1 MFFDY
6 PKQAKFGRKIPKS
19 TIYENASINT
29 KLKEKFVNQIDK
41 IIWQYKLAPTTLN
54 LQATE
59 NVPEIQV
66 FDVYLKTKE
75 IDHALF
81 EVIDKAINFPI
92 IFQIYQESS
101 VKIKAAYKR
110 PSNAD
115 QNKWVTETYFES
127 EWLDKNTQ
135 KLSLPTALDLGKLY
149 EQLLKSLMPLEVTNH
164 ENSSTLDQQVTRVND
179 INALQKDI
187 DKLKSKYKKEKQRN
201 RQFEINKQIKL
212 KQKELDSLKAQ

>member
-1 MFFDY
+1 VFFDY

-19 TIYENASINT
+19 TIYENASVNA

-41 IIWQYKLAPTTLN
+41 IIWQYKLAPNTLN

-66 FDVYLKTKE
+66 FDVHLKTKE

-101 VKIKAAYKR
+101 VKVKAAYKR

-127 EWLDKNTQ
+127 EWLDQATQ
-135 KLSLPTALDLGKLY
+135 KQPLPIALDLGKLY
-149 EQLLKSLMPLEVTNH
+149 EQLLKSLIPAEVKNH
-164 ENSSTLDQQVTRVND
+164 ENSSTLDQQVSRVNE
-179 INALQKDI
+179 INALQKEI
-187 DKLKSKYKKEKQRN
+187 DQLTTKCNREKQFN
-201 RQFEINKQIKL
+201 RRVAINNQHKV
-212 KQKELDSLKAQ
+212 KQKALDHLKKQ

>member
-19 TIYENASINT
+19 TIYENASVNA

-41 IIWQYKLAPTTLN
+41 IIWQYKLAPNTLN

-59 NVPEIQV
+59 NVPEIQI
-66 FDVYLKTKE
+66 FDVYLKTKV

-92 IFQIYQESS
+92 IFQIYQERS
-101 VKIKAAYKR
+101 VKVKADYKR

-127 EWLDKNTQ
+127 EWLNQATQ
-135 KLSLPTALDLGKLY
+135 KQLLPTALDLGKLY
-149 EQLLKSLMPLEVTNH
+149 EQLLKSLMPAEVKNH
-164 ENSSTLDQQVTRVND
+164 ETSSTLDQQVTRVND

>member
-19 TIYENASINT
+19 TIYENASVNAE
-29 KLKEKFVNQIDK
+29 LKEKFVNQIDK
-41 IIWQYKLAPTTLN
+41 IIWQYKLAPNTLN

-59 NVPEIQV
+59 NVPEIQI
-66 FDVYLKTKE
+66 FDVYLKTKV

-127 EWLDKNTQ
+127 EWLDQATQ
-135 KLSLPTALDLGKLY
+135 KQLLPTALDLGKLY
-149 EQLLKSLMPLEVTNH
+149 EQLLKSLMPAEVKNH
-164 ENSSTLDQQVTRVND
+164 ETSSTLEQQVSRVNE

-187 DKLKSKYKKEKQRN
+187 DKLKSKYKKEIGRASC
-201 RQFEINKQIKL
+201 RERV
-212 KQKELDSLKAQ
+212 